1 MTWTFE
7 QVERWL
13 DDNPD
18 LTEDYFIRKG
28 TARMILLWN
37 EAREECPDVF
47 SPDASSPLKNCDDSS
62 AKNFR
67 FNDTVNIIGSNEE
80 GEHFNQLIEA
90 RTRALTSPTTEDQRE
105 NQEKQI

>member
-1 MTWTFE
+1 MTLTFE

-18 LTEDYFIRKG
+18 LTEDHFIRKG

-47 SPDASSPLKNCDDSS
+47 SPDASSPLKNCDD
-62 AKNFR
+62 
-67 FNDTVNIIGSNEE
+67 TVDIIGSNEE
-80 GEHFNQLIEA
+80 GEHINQLIEA
-90 RTRALTSPTTEDQRE
+90 RSRALTSPTTEPQRE